1 MMHKEG
7 MELEK
12 SDIEFIEGEFI
23 TMKQCTV
30 RSVEGGHIELQQV
43 GAFSIDGERIEVTQ
57 GASGILKGTDVSLNQ
72 SISAVTAADN
82 VSINFSLSPVT
93 ISREQTTANRSAV
106 GVMAAREIK
115 SDNTS
120 AFLVVANKVE
130 GNITT
135 LLDWRASLALGAIFG
150 GLWGLFSVVFKRR

>member
-1 MMHKEG
+1 MQEERT
-7 MELEK
+7 ELEK
-12 SDIEFIEGEFI
+12 SDIEFIEGKYI
-23 TMKQCTV
+23 TIKQSTV

-43 GAFSIDGERIEVTQ
+43 GAFSIDGEKIEVTQ

-82 VSINFSLSPVT
+82 IAVNFSFSPVT
-93 ISREQTTANRSAV
+93 ISREQITANRSAV
-106 GVMAAREIK
+106 GIMAAREIK

-130 GNITT
+130 GNVTT
-135 LLDWRASLALGAIFG
+135 LLDWRSSLALGAVFG
-150 GLWGLFSVVFKRR
+150 GLWGLFSLLLKRK